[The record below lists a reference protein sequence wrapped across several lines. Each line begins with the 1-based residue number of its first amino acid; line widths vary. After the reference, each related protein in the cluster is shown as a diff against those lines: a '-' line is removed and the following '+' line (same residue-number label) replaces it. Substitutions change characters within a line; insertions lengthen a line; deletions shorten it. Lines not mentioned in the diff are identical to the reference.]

1 MNPRSIRVG
10 RRQGGDR
17 HDERAR
23 RGFES
28 SAAGCAKLMN
38 NVLNPLFG
46 VCRMNPRSIRVGRRH
61 GGDRP
66 DERAIRHG
74 FGYGAANGHMGVA
87 RTGFVGED
95 TVRKARSVR
104 EMHDARCKAVLLDVC
119 IREMGLS

>member
-1 MNPRSIRVG
+1 MCEKQPNG
-10 RRQGGDR
+10 
-17 HDERAR
+17 A
-23 RGFES
+23 
-28 SAAGCAKLMN
+28 
-38 NVLNPLFG
+38 LNPLFG

-61 GGDRP
+61 GGDRH
-66 DERAIRHG
+66 DERAIRRG
-74 FGYGAANGHMGVA
+74 FGRGAANGPMGVA

>member
-10 RRQGGDR
+10 RRHGGDR

-38 NVLNPLFG
+38 NVLSPLLRM
-46 VCRMNPRSIRVGRRH
+46 CRMIPRSIRFGRRQE
-61 GGDRP
+61 GDRH
-66 DERAIRHG
+66 DERARRG

-95 TVRKARSVR
+95 TVRKARLVR